1 MQQRPK
7 IRHVWAIDYDI
18 ANDEFTGPLQ
28 GGQDQ
33 VSVLQVPLLGHGG
46 AIETLNLVCRYNSPN
61 EALALVL
68 VPCLLPL
75 WYVTNF
81 VTHLLNC

>member
-1 MQQRPK
+1 M
-7 IRHVWAIDYDI
+7 
-18 ANDEFTGPLQ
+18 
-28 GGQDQ
+28 
-33 VSVLQVPLLGHGG
+33 LQVPLLGHGG

-75 WYVTNF
+75 GYVTNF
-81 VTHLLNC
+81 VTPLLNFLFHYLVLLFHIDT